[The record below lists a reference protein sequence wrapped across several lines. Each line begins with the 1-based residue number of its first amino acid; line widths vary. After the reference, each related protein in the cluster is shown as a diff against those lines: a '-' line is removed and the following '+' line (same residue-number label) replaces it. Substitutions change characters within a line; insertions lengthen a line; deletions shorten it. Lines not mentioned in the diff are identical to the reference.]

1 MVRASRSASSRSSRP
16 TRARKPKQLAFEAVA
31 QAPKTARGGKR
42 EGAGRPPKNPLA
54 TRKNASHTR
63 RPDHAARCPVHVTMR
78 VAKGIPSLRCE
89 LVQNLLKEALK
100 DQSKRDY
107 GTGFQIVH
115 FSIQDD
121 HLHLAAEAKGATA
134 EEIARSPRL
143 LSQRAKRGLETKDR
157 DMIRRGIAGL
167 AISFA
172 RRLNRLLGRKG
183 KVWADRHH
191 RRDLAT
197 PTEVRNT
204 LLYIFQNFRRHGM
217 RVYGIGATDRFSTA
231 PSFDGWL
238 DALDA
243 SLETRPWRPPP
254 RTWLLGRGWLR
265 AGGRISTNDAPPL
278 SSSVRFSREALAYE
292 AQRAA
297 RRAQRGLHVG

>member
-1 MVRASRSASSRSSRP
+1 
-16 TRARKPKQLAFEAVA
+16 
-31 QAPKTARGGKR
+31 
-42 EGAGRPPKNPLA
+42 
-54 TRKNASHTR
+54 
-63 RPDHAARCPVHVTMR
+63 MR

-89 LVQNLLKEALK
+89 LVQNLLKQALK
-100 DQSKRDY
+100 DQSRRDY
-107 GTGFQIVH
+107 GAGFQIVH

-134 EEIARSPRL
+134 EQIARSPRL

-172 RRLNRLLGRKG
+172 RRLNELLGRKG

-204 LLYIFQNFRRHGM
+204 LLYIFQNFRRHGT
-217 RVYGIGATDRFSTA
+217 RVYGIGATDEFSTA

-238 DALDA
+238 DVRATHEVYGDT
-243 SLETRPWRPPP
+243 EPWRPPA
-254 RTWLLGRGWLR
+254 RTWLLGHGWLR
-265 AGGRISTNDAPPL
+265 AGGRLSTNDAPPL
-278 SSSVRFSREALAYE
+278 SPSVRFSREALAYE
-292 AQRAA
+292 AQMAA
-297 RRAQRGLHVG
+297 RRAERGIPSRGST